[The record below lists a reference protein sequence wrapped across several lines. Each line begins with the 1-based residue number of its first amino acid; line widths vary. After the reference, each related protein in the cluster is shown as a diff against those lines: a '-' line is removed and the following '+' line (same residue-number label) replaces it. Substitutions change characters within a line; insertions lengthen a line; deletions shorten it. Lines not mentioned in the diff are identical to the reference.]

1 MFLKKVKCFDRLDK
15 VSYETL
21 SEETKNWNLEKN
33 GMHLIIGSQAGSI
46 KGLVFPKL

>member
-21 SEETKNWNLEKN
+21 SEETKNWNLEKK
-33 GMHLIIGSQAGSI
+33 GMHLITGII
-46 KGLVFPKL
+46 VRYKITKMNY